1 MRAILHSKL
10 FVAFGGL
17 VICAWVIGWL
27 VVRQV
32 ETSLINAQ
40 PIPLEVIAGG
50 MLCFG
55 LVAILMARYLY
66 VSIDRSLIKI
76 VKSTE
81 KFAQTD
87 LFEFSAAMTS
97 LAQGDL
103 TVRVNSSFTPIDI
116 DSLPEFSSLVS
127 SLNHIILESGEI
139 AQKFN
144 SVTDEPCLRMVYVGA
159 DSFLEGRMC
168 AETMGQVL
176 NGQGKVAIV
185 SSYNSQAIEV
195 RFSSFQAYLYE
206 NYPRI
211 QVVTIGI
218 SQTYIDGCYALT
230 KDLLKRYPDLNG
242 IYIPEG
248 GVTGVIAKAISDTGR
263 AKSVKVI
270 CHDLTDE
277 TMQLLARGEVTATL
291 GQDPFAQGYDPIIH
305 LYNYLVSNLIPP
317 KQRMITRMDSIT
329 TENFQ
334 QFWDPQK
341 GIIESDAAQRR
352 VQLIPEIPTRELRI
366 IFLGRDDTAFFNPI
380 KQGVLAAANELKSRN
395 TKVEWFIPDVVSQQ
409 QDYGVKGY
417 GPAFDMFVNQK
428 VDGIVVPIYDK
439 KLVPI
444 INRAVAAGVA
454 VATYNSESSGLR
466 NLITV
471 LTHQAQQLRSFS
483 QSMTHSSRTS
493 EEMADQINEVV
504 GQMTNILEEE
514 AQSAKFMIE
523 NVQQIAHSIQN
534 ISQGAQ
540 DQAQAADSV
549 IQASNKISRALTDA
563 RQSAETSTITAT
575 EAMGVAK
582 EGAGIITQTLDQI
595 ENIRK
600 AVGASVEC
608 THDLSTLS
616 VQISKILAT
625 IDEVAAQTNLL
636 ALNAA
641 MEAARAGENG
651 KGFAVVAVEVRNLA
665 KQAAAATREINILI
679 RDVQRNTREIIG
691 AVGTA
696 MDQAQLGNKLA
707 SQAGQSLT
715 MLVKAAATMRN
726 HSQAWVEANDE
737 IANTLGSLSGAIEKV
752 SSVIEE
758 NVIATEEVSQNVQ
771 STVKTV
777 NNVTNMS
784 QETAASIQE
793 VHIWTNEVVLNSH
806 QVGENA
812 LSVDNLAQEL
822 QGEISSFK
830 IDGAH

>member
-17 VICAWVIGWL
+17 VVCAWIIGWL

-32 ETSLINAQ
+32 ETSLLNSQ
-40 PIPLEVIAGG
+40 PIPIEMIVIG
-50 MLCFG
+50 MLGFG
-55 LVAILMARYLY
+55 LIAFLMSRYL
-66 VSIDRSLIKI
+66 SAAIDRSLAGV
-76 VKSTE
+76 VKSAE

-103 TVRVNSSFTPIDI
+103 TVRINSSFTPIDK
-116 DSLPEFSSLVS
+116 DSLPEFSALVS

-144 SVTDEPCLRMVYVGA
+144 SVTDEPCLRVVYVGA
-159 DSFLEGRMC
+159 DSFLEGRTC

-176 NGQGKVAIV
+176 NGQGKVAII
-185 SSYNSQAIEV
+185 SSYDSQAIEI
-195 RFSSFQAYLYE
+195 RYSSFQAYIYE

-211 QVVTIGI
+211 QIVTVEV

-230 KDLLKRYPDLNG
+230 KDILKRFPDINA

-248 GVTGVIAKAISDTGR
+248 GATAVIARAISDAGR

-270 CHDLTDE
+270 CHDLVDE

-291 GQDPFAQGYDPIIH
+291 GQDPFAQGYDPVIH
-305 LYNYLVSNLIPP
+305 LYNYLVSNILPP
-317 KQRMITRMDSIT
+317 QQRMITRMDSIT
-329 TENFQ
+329 AENFH

-341 GIIESDAAQRR
+341 GILESEAAQGR
-352 VQLIPEIPTRELRI
+352 VQLSPEIPTRELHI
-366 IFLGRDDTAFFNPI
+366 IFMGRDDTDFFSPI
-380 KQGVLAAANELKSRN
+380 KQGVLKAASELKSRN
-395 TKVEWFIPDVVSQQ
+395 TKVEWVIPDVVSQK

-417 GPAFDMFVNQK
+417 GPSFETYVNQK

-444 INRAVAAGVA
+444 INRAVAAGVV
-454 VATYNSESSGLR
+454 VATYNSDSSGLR
-466 NLITV
+466 NLITI
-471 LTHQAQQLRSFS
+471 LTRQAQQLRGFS
-483 QSMTHSSRTS
+483 QSMTQSSRTS
-493 EEMADQINEVV
+493 EDMADQINEVI

-514 AQSAKFMIE
+514 AQSAKFMID

-534 ISQGAQ
+534 ISEGAQ

-608 THDLSTLS
+608 TRDLSTLS
-616 VQISKILAT
+616 TQISKILAT

-665 KQAAAATREINILI
+665 KQAAAATREINTLI

-696 MDQAQLGNKLA
+696 MDQAQLGGKLA

-737 IANTLGSLSGAIEKV
+737 IANTLGMLSGAIEKV

-758 NVIATEEVSQNVQ
+758 NVIATEEVSQNVE

-777 NNVTNMS
+777 DNVTNMS
-784 QETAASIQE
+784 QEAAASIQE

-806 QVGENA
+806 KVGENA
-812 LSVDNLAQEL
+812 SSVENLAQEL
-822 QGEISSFK
+822 QGAISSFK
-830 IDGAH
+830 IDGSH